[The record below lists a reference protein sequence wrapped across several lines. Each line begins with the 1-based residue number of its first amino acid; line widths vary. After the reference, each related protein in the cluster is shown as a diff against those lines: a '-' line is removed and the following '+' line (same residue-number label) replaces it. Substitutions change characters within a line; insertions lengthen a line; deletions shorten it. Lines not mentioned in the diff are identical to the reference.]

1 MLTTQSQ
8 VRAAFWRDL
17 DESSPAI
24 FAQRRYINGRV
35 RPALA
40 PQNYQPADIRAAWVD
55 YVDMLARGGEIS
67 EALAAE
73 VTL

>member
-17 DESSPAI
+17 DSMGAPG
-24 FAQRRYINGRV
+24 INCKPGKT
-35 RPALA
+35 
-40 PQNYQPADIRAAWVD
+40 QNDYPADIRAAWVD
-55 YVDMLARGGEIS
+55 YVDLLARRGEIS
-67 EALAAE
+67 AKLAQE

>member
-17 DESSPAI
+17 DANAPEI
-24 FAQRRYINGRV
+24 FARRHFANGRT
-35 RPALA
+35 RPVLA
-40 PQNYQPADIRAAWVD
+40 PQNYQPADIRMAFVD
-55 YVDMLARGGEIS
+55 YIDLLARSGEIS
-67 EALAAE
+67 QALAAR